1 MSTSRDDIPERIA
14 AKIKAFPWRF
24 VAYHPELEAVQRE
37 ALLFAADVLAGRPKR
52 WLSLLGPSGIGKTLT
67 NTDLLRFLE
76 RHWTRIVTRRHEDGS
91 TSGRTPQMA
100 HIVPARDLDTY
111 TAARDYAA
119 FDLVYV
125 EDIGSGQ
132 FSDKGAGAVI
142 KSRLAELLQLRTG
155 KWTLLDANMHRS
167 EVSTQLDSRIASRLR
182 RDGSVCLEISD
193 EVADFNG

>member
-1 MSTSRDDIPERIA
+1 LPTNQGDIPERIA
-14 AKIKAFPWRF
+14 ARIKTFPWRF
-24 VAYHPELEAVQRE
+24 KAHHPELEAVQRE

-67 NTDLLRFLE
+67 NTDLLCFLE
-76 RHWTRIVTRRHEDGS
+76 RHWTRIITRCHEDGS
-91 TSGRTPQMA
+91 TSGRTPQIA
-100 HIVPARDLDTY
+100 HIIPARDLDTY

-125 EDIGSGQ
+125 EDIGAGQ
-132 FSDKGAGAVI
+132 FGEKGAGAVV

-155 KWTLLDANMHRS
+155 KWTLLDANLHRG
-167 EVSTQLDSRIASRLR
+167 EIAEQLDTRIASRLR

-193 EVADFNG
+193 AVPDFNG